1 MRIKTGA
8 KKIKINVIKN
18 IITSTIH
25 IFARVRKRWFLCAK
39 IAAVTK
45 KETEEKKELARL
57 YFMQGESQKSIAT
70 RLGVSEVTI
79 GRWSEKD
86 GWKIKRASMNVTRP
100 EIVNKNLMLI
110 SKLLDKLNSED
121 VDMSNVGKIID
132 QISKLAAAIE
142 RIDKKANVIDAIE
155 VFTSLN
161 KWLEKRMEWDKNV
174 TPELLQTINKYQD
187 LYINDQ
193 VKR

>member
-1 MRIKTGA
+1 
-8 KKIKINVIKN
+8 
-18 IITSTIH
+18 
-25 IFARVRKRWFLCAK
+25 
-39 IAAVTK
+39 
-45 KETEEKKELARL
+45 
-57 YFMQGESQKSIAT
+57 MQGESQKSIAT

-110 SKLLDKLNSED
+110 SKLLDKLNSAD
-121 VDMSNVGKIID
+121 VDMSDVGKIID

>member
-1 MRIKTGA
+1 M
-8 KKIKINVIKN
+8 
-18 IITSTIH
+18 IH
-25 IFARVRKRWFLCAK
+25 IFVRVRKRWFLCEK
-39 IAAVTK
+39 FFKVTK
-45 KETEEKKELARL
+45 QETEQKKELARL
-57 YFMQGESQKSIAT
+57 YFMNGESQKSIAQKT
-70 RLGVSEVTI
+70 GVSEVTI
-79 GRWSEKD
+79 GRWVEKE
-86 GWKIKRASMNVTRP
+86 GWKMKRASMNVTRP

-121 VDMSNVGKIID
+121 VDMHDIGKIID

-161 KWLEKRMEWDKNV
+161 KWLEQRMEWDKEI
-174 TPELLQTINKYQD
+174 TPELLQTINRYQD
-187 LYINDQ
+187 LYINEQ

>member
-1 MRIKTGA
+1 M
-8 KKIKINVIKN
+8 
-18 IITSTIH
+18 IH
-25 IFARVRKRWFLCAK
+25 IFVQVRKRWFLCENFFK
-39 IAAVTK
+39 VTK
-45 KETEEKKELARL
+45 QETEQKKELARL
-57 YFMQGESQKSIAT
+57 YFMNGESQKSIAQKT
-70 RLGVSEVTI
+70 GVSEVTI
-79 GRWSEKD
+79 GRWVEKE
-86 GWKIKRASMNVTRP
+86 GWKMKRASLNVTRP

-121 VDMSNVGKIID
+121 VDMHDIGKIID

-161 KWLEKRMEWDKNV
+161 KWLEQRMEWDKEI
-174 TPELLQTINKYQD
+174 TPELLQTINRYQD
-187 LYINDQ
+187 LYINEQ

>member
-1 MRIKTGA
+1 M
-8 KKIKINVIKN
+8 
-18 IITSTIH
+18 
-25 IFARVRKRWFLCAK
+25 
-39 IAAVTK
+39 
-45 KETEEKKELARL
+45 
-57 YFMQGESQKSIAT
+57 
-70 RLGVSEVTI
+70 
-79 GRWSEKD
+79 
-86 GWKIKRASMNVTRP
+86 KRASLNVTRP

-121 VDMSNVGKIID
+121 VDMHDIGKIID

-161 KWLEKRMEWDKNV
+161 KWLEQRMEWDKEI
-174 TPELLQTINKYQD
+174 TPELLQTINRYQD
-187 LYINDQ
+187 LYINEQ

>member
-1 MRIKTGA
+1 M
-8 KKIKINVIKN
+8 
-18 IITSTIH
+18 
-25 IFARVRKRWFLCAK
+25 
-39 IAAVTK
+39 TK
-45 KETEEKKELARL
+45 QETEQKKELARL
-57 YFMQGESQKSIAT
+57 YYMNGESQKSIAQKT
-70 RLGVSEVTI
+70 GVSEVTI
-79 GRWSEKD
+79 GRWVEKE
-86 GWKIKRASMNVTRP
+86 GWKMKRASLNVTRP

-121 VDMSNVGKIID
+121 VDMRDIGKIID

-161 KWLEKRMEWDKNV
+161 KWLEQRMEWDKQI
-174 TPELLQTINKYQD
+174 TPELLQTINRYQD
-187 LYINDQ
+187 LYINEQ

>member
-1 MRIKTGA
+1 
-8 KKIKINVIKN
+8 
-18 IITSTIH
+18 
-25 IFARVRKRWFLCAK
+25 
-39 IAAVTK
+39 
-45 KETEEKKELARL
+45 
-57 YFMQGESQKSIAT
+57 MQGESQKSIAT

-132 QISKLAAAIE
+132 QISKLAASIE

>member
-1 MRIKTGA
+1 M
-8 KKIKINVIKN
+8 
-18 IITSTIH
+18 IH
-25 IFARVRKRWFLCAK
+25 IFVRVRKRWFFCEK
-39 IAAVTK
+39 FSKVTK
-45 KETEEKKELARL
+45 QETEQKKELARL
-57 YFMQGESQKSIAT
+57 YYMNGESQKSIAQKT
-70 RLGVSEVTI
+70 GVSEVTI
-79 GRWSEKD
+79 GRWVEKE
-86 GWKIKRASMNVTRP
+86 GWKMKRASLNVTRP

-121 VDMSNVGKIID
+121 VDMHDIGKIID

-161 KWLEKRMEWDKNV
+161 KWLEQRMEWDKQI
-174 TPELLQTINKYQD
+174 TPELLQTINRYQD
-187 LYINDQ
+187 LYINEQ